1 MEFAPSIVAKLRE
14 KAARYR
20 ELSEQLNDPEV
31 ASDHKRFPDLLR
43 EQGVLS
49 DAAELAGLMDALI
62 ERRAEAEELVAA
74 GDDADSDLLEL
85 AQEELEGLEA
95 EEQILDHRI
104 KSELVADPDSKRD
117 KIIVEIRA
125 GTGGD
130 EATLFTRDLFRMY
143 QRFSEVR
150 GWKLETMSAKA
161 SDVGGFKEVIFALR
175 GAGTWRLFRFE
186 SGGHRVQRVPQT
198 ESQGRIHTSAATVA
212 VLPEAEEVDVEIRPE
227 DLRIDTMRASGA
239 GGQHVNKTESAVR
252 IVHLPTDTMVV
263 CMDEKSQHKNKSQ
276 AMRVLRTRLFD
287 LERKRIDEER
297 AADRKSQ
304 VGSGDRSERVRTY
317 NFPQNRCSDH
327 RLGQNFSLEQVM
339 AGRLDALLEALEE
352 MDRTDRIENL

>member
-95 EEQILDHRI
+95 EEQNLDHRI